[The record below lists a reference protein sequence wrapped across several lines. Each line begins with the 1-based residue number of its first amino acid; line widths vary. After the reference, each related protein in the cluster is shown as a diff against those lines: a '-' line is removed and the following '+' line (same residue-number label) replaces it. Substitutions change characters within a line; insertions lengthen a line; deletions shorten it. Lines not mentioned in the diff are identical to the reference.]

1 MGGRSVRRRGPLP
14 PQLPRL
20 LLLMSLVLASASVEA
35 GWSRI
40 PASFLERIK
49 SRELTLP
56 PEVHK
61 FDIISAGGSLYPDE
75 IRKVSLKGVS
85 LCACRHRCLTDLS
98 CMGFEHQK
106 EGGTCGLTDVLL
118 PAPITPPNTDGQS
131 QSPAGGWSTGRR
143 RGISWLGAPCH
154 TSSDCSL
161 LVQGSECG
169 PEGFCACQSG
179 WTPLDETLCRPEE
192 HWVPLPDTDLPG
204 TRLLDSS
211 SGSDS
216 LNSCQ
221 DRCKNNIDCWTIRYD
236 QTTKSCQLFDT
247 TSQTVETNLPTASTA
262 YQIRLGRWT
271 GNAPS
276 GYTDVGGRLFMVT
289 SKVASKE
296 APQKCLNHTGV
307 QYVPDSEKLAKKIQY
322 VLSIRDDHVGL
333 GFNDA
338 LKEGRFETAD
348 GSVLSFP
355 WAGGQPDDAGY
366 GEDCGGFF
374 AGGWK
379 LNDLPC
385 SSMSVK
391 QLCEYIGPTIQ
402 PSDISRTV
410 NETVEG
416 KTITWLTYD
425 LREQQTVSRILYIA
439 PDRATT
445 PTEVVQI
452 RVGELPDDVSDL
464 HSSHCVHQTSRL
476 VAAGFGRRFACAA
489 PLVGR
494 YLHVAQSPAISAPL
508 APTVAVFGM
517 LQGSMTGV

>member
-1 MGGRSVRRRGPLP
+1 MIKDTDMGGRSVRRRGPLP

-56 PEVHK
+56 PEVYK
-61 FDIISAGGSLYPDE
+61 FDMISAEGSLYPDE
-75 IRKVSLKGVS
+75 IRNVSLKGVS

-106 EGGTCGLTDVLL
+106 EG
-118 PAPITPPNTDGQS
+118 
-131 QSPAGGWSTGRR
+131 
-143 RGISWLGAPCH
+143 
-154 TSSDCSL
+154 
-161 LVQGSECG
+161 
-169 PEGFCACQSG
+169 
-179 WTPLDETLCRPEE
+179 
-192 HWVPLPDTDLPG
+192 
-204 TRLLDSS
+204 
-211 SGSDS
+211 
-216 LNSCQ
+216 
-221 DRCKNNIDCWTIRYD
+221 
-236 QTTKSCQLFDT
+236 
-247 TSQTVETNLPTASTA
+247 
-262 YQIRLGRWT
+262 
-271 GNAPS
+271 
-276 GYTDVGGRLFMVT
+276 
-289 SKVASKE
+289 
-296 APQKCLNHTGV
+296 
-307 QYVPDSEKLAKKIQY
+307 
-322 VLSIRDDHVGL
+322 
-333 GFNDA
+333 
-338 LKEGRFETAD
+338 
-348 GSVLSFP
+348 
-355 WAGGQPDDAGY
+355 GGQPDDAGY

-439 PDRATT
+439 SGRATT

-464 HSSHCVHQTSRL
+464 HSSRCVHQTSRE